1 MTKDMK
7 RVNRV
12 ARAGAMILAS
22 ACVLSPVAVFAGP
35 KDTIDE
41 SATGS
46 VSLYKYDMTAA
57 KADGLDLNQFS
68 ANGKVDSDAE
78 SKLNRYRIGGVE
90 FSYVKV
96 ADIEAL
102 DSYQESIDDMA
113 LGVRYSLDNELADIL
128 GIRKHE
134 MPPRSVDERAMW
146 VPTYSSTEINEGLQN
161 VLANGSTE
169 TRNKLENYLKKLGA
183 KTMTTDENG
192 HASASNLDLG
202 LYLFVETK
210 TPANVSTTTDPFF
223 VSVPMTD
230 VEGDDWFYDV
240 TVYPKNQ
247 SDVLPTLDKKVRQH
261 DDAALYNKTEYADTA
276 TASQGDV
283 LDYIFVSRVPRITS
297 EATYLKQ
304 FEFVD
309 TMAKGLK
316 YNKDASVYFYN
327 TKEDAEANDTSKAV
341 QTWEHGSANFT
352 ENYNDNSMDVAVTDA
367 GLAALSPAMS
377 EKYMVV
383 SYSATVSSDASVV
396 FGDKGNEN
404 NVTLTWKRTSDAYPD
419 VIKDKAK
426 VYSFGLNITK
436 LFDHSDKTPDAT
448 KVQFVLQNKT
458 DGHYIKAEKADDG
471 SYYVTDGTKGAKESE
486 GTVFSPNADGKLIVN
501 GLEADDYE
509 LTEIHTS
516 DGYQLLKSPI
526 PITIS
531 STSESIMPSA
541 TTSYDTEDKANNP
554 NSNVLVEFEHGA
566 SADVDRHGANMSS
579 VDGSNNAR
587 VDINIVNTPGFRL
600 PATGGTGTILFTIG
614 GCIAAL
620 GGVAVLTK
628 KKSKKNV

>member
-35 KDTIDE
+35 KDTINE

-57 KADGLDLNQFS
+57 KADGVDLNQFS

-96 ADIEAL
+96 ADIENSIEHGDDSGLCYGL
-102 DSYQESIDDMA
+102 DD
-113 LGVRYSLDNELADIL
+113 ELVDIL

-134 MPPRSVDERAMW
+134 MPRSVDDRSRPW
-146 VPTYSSTEINEGLQN
+146 YPTYTSTEINEGLKK
-161 VLANGSTE
+161 VLTEGSTE
-169 TRNKLENYLKKLGA
+169 TKNKLENYLKKHGA
-183 KTMTTDENG
+183 QTMTTDENG

-261 DDAALYNKTEYADTA
+261 DDAALYHKTEYADTA

-327 TKEDAEANDTSKAV
+327 TKEDAEANDTSRAV
-341 QTWEHGSANFT
+341 LTWDHGSANFT
-352 ENYNDNSMDVAVTDA
+352 ENYTDNSMDVAVTDA

-396 FGDKGNEN
+396 FGDNGNEN

-436 LFDHSDKTPDAT
+436 SFDHSDKTPDAT
-448 KVQFVLQNKT
+448 KVKFVLQNKT
-458 DGHYIKAEKADDG
+458 DGHYIKATKVDDG
-471 SYYVTDGTKGAKESE
+471 SYYVTDGAKGAEESE
-486 GTVFSPNADGKLIVN
+486 GTVFTPNADGQLIVN
-501 GLEADDYE
+501 GLEADNYL
-509 LTEIHTS
+509 LTETHTS
-516 DGYQLLKSPI
+516 DGYQLLKSPVEI
-526 PITIS
+526 HIFGTD
-531 STSESIMPSA
+531 ESITPSA

-554 NSNVLVEFEHGA
+554 RSNVLVSRVDDA
-566 SADVDRHGANMSS
+566 SATVDGTEGEMSA
-579 VDGSNNAR
+579 VDGSDNAR
-587 VDINIVNTPGFRL
+587 VDVYIVNTPGFRL

>member
-57 KADGLDLNQFS
+57 KADGVDLNQFS

-96 ADIEAL
+96 ADIENPREHGDDSGLCYRL
-102 DSYQESIDDMA
+102 DD
-113 LGVRYSLDNELADIL
+113 ELVDIL
-128 GIRKHE
+128 DIGYFH
-134 MPPRSVDERAMW
+134 PVSADSDDRSRQAYH
-146 VPTYSSTEINEGLQN
+146 TYTSTEINEGLKK
-161 VLANGSTE
+161 VLTEGSTE
-169 TRNKLENYLKKLGA
+169 TKNKLENYLKKHGA
-183 KTMTTDENG
+183 QTMTTDENG
-192 HASASNLDLG
+192 HASASDLDLG

-261 DDAALYNKTEYADTA
+261 DDAALYHKTEYADTA

-341 QTWEHGSANFT
+341 LTWEHGSANFT
-352 ENYNDNSMDVAVTDA
+352 ENYTDNGMDVAVTDA

-436 LFDHSDKTPDAT
+436 SFDHSDKTPDAT
-448 KVQFVLQNKT
+448 KVKFVLQNKT

-486 GTVFSPNADGKLIVN
+486 ATVFTPNADGQLIVN
-501 GLEADDYE
+501 GLEADNYL
-509 LTEIHTS
+509 LTETHTS
-516 DGYQLLKSPI
+516 DGYQLLKSPVEI
-526 PITIS
+526 HIFGTE
-531 STSESIMPSA
+531 ESITPSA
-541 TTSYDTEDKANNP
+541 TTSYDTDDKANNP
-554 NSNVLVEFEHGA
+554 HSNVLVNMDDEA
-566 SADVDRHGANMSS
+566 SATVDGTYEEMSA

-587 VDINIVNTPGFRL
+587 VDVYIVNTPGFRL

-614 GCIAAL
+614 GCVAAL

>member
-57 KADGLDLNQFS
+57 KADGVDLNQFS

-169 TRNKLENYLKKLGA
+169 TKNRLENYLKKHGA
-183 KTMTTDENG
+183 QTMTTDENG

-230 VEGDDWFYDV
+230 AEGDDWFYDV

-261 DDAALYNKTEYADTA
+261 DDAALYHKTEYADTA

-327 TKEDAEANDTSKAV
+327 TKEDAEANDTSKAI

-436 LFDHSDKTPDAT
+436 SFDHSDKTPDAT
-448 KVQFVLQNKT
+448 KVKFVLQNKT
-458 DGHYIKAEKADDG
+458 DSHYIKATKADDG

-566 SADVDRHGANMSS
+566 SADVDRHGANMSA

-614 GCIAAL
+614 GCVAAL

>member
-57 KADGLDLNQFS
+57 KADGVDLNQFS

-96 ADIEAL
+96 ADIENSIEHDGDSGLCYGL
-102 DSYQESIDDMA
+102 DD
-113 LGVRYSLDNELADIL
+113 ELVDIL

-134 MPPRSVDERAMW
+134 MPRSVDDRSRPW
-146 VPTYSSTEINEGLQN
+146 YPTYTSTEINEGLKK
-161 VLANGSTE
+161 VLTEGSTE
-169 TRNKLENYLKKLGA
+169 TKNKLENYLKKHGA
-183 KTMTTDENG
+183 QTMTTDENG

-261 DDAALYNKTEYADTA
+261 DDAALYHKTEYADTA

-341 QTWEHGSANFT
+341 LTWDHGSANFT
-352 ENYNDNSMDVAVTDA
+352 ENYTDNSMDVAVTDA

-396 FGDKGNEN
+396 FGDNGNEN
-404 NVTLTWKRTSDAYPD
+404 NVTLTWKRTSDVYPD

-436 LFDHSDKTPDAT
+436 SFDHSDKTPDAT
-448 KVQFVLQNKT
+448 KVKFVLQNKT
-458 DGHYIKAEKADDG
+458 DGHYIKATKDSDG
-471 SYYVTDGTKGAKESE
+471 NYYVTDGTKGTKESE
-486 GTVFSPNADGKLIVN
+486 GTVFTPNADGQLIVN
-501 GLEADDYE
+501 GLEADEYL
-509 LTEIHTS
+509 LTETHTS
-516 DGYQLLKSPI
+516 DGYQLLKSPVEI
-526 PITIS
+526 HIFGTD
-531 STSESIMPSA
+531 ESITPSA

-554 NSNVLVEFEHGA
+554 KSNVLVSRVDDA
-566 SADVDRHGANMSS
+566 SATVDGTEGEMSA
-579 VDGSNNAR
+579 VDGSDNAR
-587 VDINIVNTPGFRL
+587 VDVYIVNTPGFRL

-614 GCIAAL
+614 GCVAAL

>member
-57 KADGLDLNQFS
+57 KADGVDLNQFS

-96 ADIEAL
+96 ADIENSIEHDGDSGLCYGL
-102 DSYQESIDDMA
+102 DD
-113 LGVRYSLDNELADIL
+113 ELVDIL

-134 MPPRSVDERAMW
+134 MPRSVDDRSRPW
-146 VPTYSSTEINEGLQN
+146 YPTYTSTEINEGLKK
-161 VLANGSTE
+161 VLTEGSTE
-169 TRNKLENYLKKLGA
+169 TKNKLENYLKKHGA
-183 KTMTTDENG
+183 QTMTTDENG

-261 DDAALYNKTEYADTA
+261 DDAALYHKTEYADTA

-341 QTWEHGSANFT
+341 LTWEHGSANFT
-352 ENYNDNSMDVAVTDA
+352 ENYTDNGMDVAVTDA

-377 EKYMVV
+377 ERYMVV

-436 LFDHSDKTPDAT
+436 DFDPSDKTPDAT
-448 KVQFVLQNKT
+448 KVKFVLQNKT
-458 DGHYIKAEKADDG
+458 DSHYIKAEKADDG

-486 GTVFSPNADGKLIVN
+486 ATVFTPNADGQLIVN
-501 GLEADDYE
+501 GLEADEYL

-516 DGYQLLKSPI
+516 DGYQLLKSPVEI
-526 PITIS
+526 HIFGTE
-531 STSESIMPSA
+531 ESITPSA

-554 NSNVLVEFEHGA
+554 KSNVLVSRVDDA
-566 SADVDRHGANMSS
+566 SATVDGTEGYMSA

-587 VDINIVNTPGFRL
+587 VDVYIVNTPGFRL

>member
-57 KADGLDLNQFS
+57 KADGVDLNQFS

-96 ADIEAL
+96 ADIENSIEHGDDSGLCYGL
-102 DSYQESIDDMA
+102 DD
-113 LGVRYSLDNELADIL
+113 ELVDIL
-128 GIRKHE
+128 GIEHSY
-134 MPPRSVDERAMW
+134 PVSVDSDNRSRPW
-146 VPTYSSTEINEGLQN
+146 YPTYTSTEINEGLKN
-161 VLANGSTE
+161 VLSNGSTE
-169 TRNKLENYLKKLGA
+169 TKNKLENYLKKHGA
-183 KTMTTDENG
+183 QTMTTDENG

-261 DDAALYNKTEYADTA
+261 DDAALYHKTEYADTA

-341 QTWEHGSANFT
+341 LTWEHGSANFT
-352 ENYNDNSMDVAVTDA
+352 ENYTDNGMDVAVTDA

-436 LFDHSDKTPDAT
+436 SFDHSDKTPDAT
-448 KVQFVLQNKT
+448 KVKFVLQNKT

-471 SYYVTDGTKGAKESE
+471 SYYVTDGTKGAEESE
-486 GTVFSPNADGKLIVN
+486 ATVFTPNVDGQLIVN
-501 GLEADDYE
+501 GLEADEYL
-509 LTEIHTS
+509 LTETHTS
-516 DGYQLLKSPI
+516 DGYQLLKSPVEI
-526 PITIS
+526 HIFGTD
-531 STSESIMPSA
+531 ESITPSS

-554 NSNVLVEFEHGA
+554 KSNVLVSRVDDA
-566 SADVDRHGANMSS
+566 SATVDGTEGEMSA
-579 VDGSNNAR
+579 VDGSDNAR
-587 VDINIVNTPGFRL
+587 VDVYIVNTPGFRL

>member
-35 KDTIDE
+35 KDTIDK

-57 KADGLDLNQFS
+57 KADGVDLNQFS

-96 ADIEAL
+96 ADIENSIEHDGDSGLCYGL
-102 DSYQESIDDMA
+102 DD
-113 LGVRYSLDNELADIL
+113 ELVDIL

-134 MPPRSVDERAMW
+134 MPRSVDDRSRPW
-146 VPTYSSTEINEGLQN
+146 YPTYTSTEINEGLKK
-161 VLANGSTE
+161 VLTEGSTE
-169 TRNKLENYLKKLGA
+169 TKNKLENYLKKHGA
-183 KTMTTDENG
+183 QTMTTDENG

-261 DDAALYNKTEYADTA
+261 DDAALYHKTEYADTA

-341 QTWEHGSANFT
+341 LTWEHGSANFT
-352 ENYNDNSMDVAVTDA
+352 ENYTDNGMDVAVTDA

-436 LFDHSDKTPDAT
+436 SFDHSDKTPDAT
-448 KVQFVLQNKT
+448 KVKFVLQNKT
-458 DGHYIKAEKADDG
+458 DGHYINAEKADDG
-471 SYYVTDGTKGAKESE
+471 SYYVTDGTKGAEESE
-486 GTVFSPNADGKLIVN
+486 ATVFTPNADGQLIVN
-501 GLEADDYE
+501 GLEADNYL
-509 LTEIHTS
+509 LTETHTS
-516 DGYQLLKSPI
+516 DGYQLLKSPVEI
-526 PITIS
+526 HIFGTE
-531 STSESIMPSA
+531 ESITPSA
-541 TTSYDTEDKANNP
+541 TTSYDTDDKANNP
-554 NSNVLVEFEHGA
+554 HSNVLVNMDDEA
-566 SADVDRHGANMSS
+566 SATVDGTEGEMSA
-579 VDGSNNAR
+579 VDGSENAR
-587 VDINIVNTPGFRL
+587 VDVYIVNTPGFRL